1 MTVEIGHALFEYLQG
16 DILLF
21 TLRTC
26 AEDPSATS
34 LPQHLQEKIAA
45 RFSPDPD
52 FGAAPGTA
60 DLGKKRGPVHHQH
73 HPAFG
78 AGLRI
83 LWWL

>member
-1 MTVEIGHALFEYLQG
+1 MLVEIGHAVFQDLQG
-16 DILLF
+16 DIMLF

-26 AEDPSATS
+26 AKDAAAAS
-34 LPQHLQEKIAA
+34 LPQNPEEKITA

-73 HPAFG
+73 HSAFG